1 VTEQEGRPAAA
12 PGQPDQAGAT
22 FGRPPGV
29 AGGFA
34 PRAEPPAYSPPPPTV
49 SPAEQAVFGRPPGA
63 SAFAPAPGER
73 IVADHTPPQ
82 PVPRVYADAFGP
94 TPDASDGFAPA
105 PGTRLGPHHPAPGS
119 PWWKSDAPVDP
130 WRDPNSP
137 FWLGRGAVFARGQF
151 AQRAPETDEE
161 TSLDDDGDD
170 EDTTDEDAPVAPVAA
185 RPRLKLLVFLSVLAL
200 LIGAL
205 GGVIGWFIADT
216 GGSALHRDDVALSQ
230 VDTPANRPAGSVA
243 EIARRVGPAVVQID
257 VETDQGAGVGSGV
270 VIDKNGYV
278 LTNNHVIAGATSI
291 LVVFS
296 DEATS
301 EAKVVGTDPVSD
313 LAVIKVASDKL
324 TVATLGN
331 SDTLAVG
338 DPVIAIGSPRG
349 LTGTVTSGIVSAKN
363 RPVPVSN
370 EDGSADAVLD
380 AIQTDAPINPGNS
393 GGALVDAAGA
403 VVGINSA
410 AALGSSNGVT
420 FSGLGFAI
428 PINYARDI
436 AEQLIKGGKAVH
448 GSLAARGHSVQSGI
462 RFGAY
467 LSQVQPGGAAAKAGL
482 RNGDVII
489 VAAGRAV
496 QTFDALQVVVEEH
509 KPGDKLDLTYY
520 RGSAKRTVSVTLDKA

>member
-1 VTEQEGRPAAA
+1 
-12 PGQPDQAGAT
+12 
-22 FGRPPGV
+22 
-29 AGGFA
+29 
-34 PRAEPPAYSPPPPTV
+34 
-49 SPAEQAVFGRPPGA
+49 
-63 SAFAPAPGER
+63 
-73 IVADHTPPQ
+73 
-82 PVPRVYADAFGP
+82 VYADAFGP
-94 TPDASDGFAPA
+94 TPDAADGFAPA
-105 PGTRLGPHHPAPGS
+105 PGTRLAPQHPAPGS
-119 PWWKSDAPVDP
+119 PWWKADAPLDP
-130 WRDPNSP
+130 WRDPRAP

-151 AQRAPETDEE
+151 AQVAPEADSEVDADE
-161 TSLDDDGDD
+161 DDDEGAG
-170 EDTTDEDAPVAPVAA
+170 EELAAAPLAP
-185 RPRLKLLVFLSVLAL
+185 RPRLKLLVFLALLAL
-200 LIGAL
+200 LVGAV

-216 GGSALHRDDVALSQ
+216 GATALHRDDVSLAQ
-230 VDTPANRPAGSVA
+230 VDKPANRPAGSVA
-243 EIARRVGPAVVQID
+243 GIARRVGPAVVQID
-257 VETDQGAGVGSGV
+257 VETPQGAGVGSGV

-278 LTNNHVIAGATSI
+278 LTNNHVVAGATSI

-301 EAKVVGTDPVSD
+301 EAKVVGKDPISD

-324 TVATLGN
+324 TVASLGN
-331 SDTLAVG
+331 SDSLAVG

-349 LTGTVTSGIVSAKN
+349 LTGTVTAGIVSAKN

-410 AALGSSNGVT
+410 AAIGSSGGVT

-436 AEQLIKGGKAVH
+436 AEQLIRDGKAVH

-482 RNGDVII
+482 KNGDVIV
-489 VAAGRAV
+489 VAQGRAV

-509 KPGDKLDLTYY
+509 KPGDKLALTYY
-520 RGSAKRTVSVTLDKA
+520 RGSAKRSVTVTLGKA

>member
-1 VTEQEGRPAAA
+1 MTEHGGTPAPQAA
-12 PGQPDQAGAT
+12 QPPVDPDGA
-22 FGRPPGV
+22 FGRPDGV

-34 PRAEPPAYSPPPPTV
+34 PRAEPPAYAPPPPTV
-49 SPAEQAVFGRPPGA
+49 SPAEQAVFGRPQGA
-63 SAFAPAPGER
+63 GAFAPAPGER
-73 IVADHTPPQ
+73 LAPTYQPPQ
-82 PVPRVYADAFGP
+82 PTPRIYSEAFGP
-94 TPDASDGFAPA
+94 TPGARDGFAPA
-105 PGTRLGPHHPAPGS
+105 PGTRLEPRAAGPGS
-119 PWWKSDAPVDP
+119 PWWKPDAQRDP

-137 FWLGRGAVFARGQF
+137 FWLGRGAIFARGQF
-151 AQRAPETDEE
+151 AQRAPELDEE
-161 TSLDDDGDD
+161 TAADD
-170 EDTTDEDAPVAPVAA
+170 EVEDADEATPAAAAPVAA
-185 RPRLKLLVFLSVLAL
+185 TPRLRLLVLMTVVAL
-200 LIGAL
+200 LVGAV
-205 GGVIGWFIADT
+205 GGVVGWFIADT
-216 GGSALHRDDVALSQ
+216 TGNALHRDDVSLAQ
-230 VDTPANRPAGSVA
+230 VDKPANRPPGSVA
-243 EIARRVGPAVVQID
+243 DLARRVGPAVVQID
-257 VETDQGAGVGSGV
+257 VQTPQGAGVGSGV
-270 VIDKNGYV
+270 VIDKHGYV
-278 LTNNHVIAGATSI
+278 LTNNPVVAGATNI

-301 EAKVVGTDPVSD
+301 DAKIVGTDPVSD
-313 LAVIKVASDKL
+313 LAVIKVSADKL

-349 LTGTVTSGIVSAKN
+349 LTGTVTAGIVSAKN
-363 RPVPVSN
+363 RPVPVAN

-436 AEQLIKGGKAVH
+436 AQQLIRTGKAVH
-448 GSLAARGHSVQSGI
+448 GSLSARGHSVQSGI

-482 RNGDVII
+482 RNGDVIV
-489 VAAGRAV
+489 VATGRVV

-509 KPGDKLDLTYY
+509 KPGDKLDLTFY
-520 RGSAKRTVSVTLDKA
+520 RGSAKHTVTVTLDKA